1 MERKSTPI
9 KDVYLFELEKFED
22 ERGFFLETWNSK
34 KFGLPEFVQDNLSR
48 SKKGVLRGLHYQE
61 KSQSQDK
68 LVCCTSGVVFDV
80 IVDLREKSSSFGKW
94 FSIRLDRPD
103 LQLWIPKG
111 IAHGFYTLSDTADFL
126 YKVTNYYD
134 PLSEKVLIWND
145 IHLAINWPNTVDPLI
160 SKKDSESGKTFLECE
175 KFIN

>member
-1 MERKSTPI
+1 MKKKPTPI
-9 KDVYLFELEKFED
+9 KDVYIFELEKYED
-22 ERGFFLETWNSK
+22 DRGFFLETWNSK

-61 KSQSQDK
+61 KSKSQDK
-68 LVCCTSGVVFDV
+68 LVCCTRGVVFDV
-80 IVDLREKSSSFGKW
+80 IVDLREKSSSYGQW
-94 FSIRLDRPD
+94 FSMRLDRPD

-134 PLSEKVLIWND
+134 PLSEKVLKWND
-145 IHLAINWPNTVDPLI
+145 PHLAISWPDQLNPLI
-160 SKKDSESGKTFLECE
+160 SKKDLELGKSFLECE